1 MIPALFLDRDGV
13 VIKNHADY
21 VRSWEDVVFLPQVM
35 NDLVMAAS
43 SPYKIVIVT
52 NQSVVG
58 RGLIS
63 LQTAEEINSKFVRCI
78 REAGGRI
85 DAIYLCPHAPDDNCD
100 CRKPKPGLLLQAA
113 EDLSIDLAKS
123 IIIGDA
129 FSDLQAGKAAGIQRL
144 VLVRTGRGATQ
155 ELLKPPASLGP
166 FAIYDSLHEALARY
180 PGTTFTQFRLHLRIN
195 TLHRTDHLL
204 CR

>member
-21 VRSWEDVVFLPQVM
+21 VRSWEDVVFLPQALD
-35 NDLVMAAS
+35 DLVMAAS

-63 LQTAEEINSKFVRCI
+63 LHTAEEINSKFVRCI

-85 DAIYLCPHAPDDNCD
+85 DAIYMCPHAPDDICD
-100 CRKPKPGLLLQAA
+100 CRKPKPGLLLEAA
-113 EDLSIDLAKS
+113 EDLSIELAKS
-123 IIIGDA
+123 VIIGDA
-129 FSDLQAGKAAGIQRL
+129 FSDLQAGKAAGIHKL
-144 VLVRTGRGATQ
+144 VLVRTGRGAAQ
-155 ELLKPPASLGP
+155 ELLAPPAGLGP
-166 FAIYDSLHEALARY
+166 FAVYDSLHEALAAILG
-180 PGTTFTQFRLHLRIN
+180 PHSHNSASI
-195 TLHRTDHLL
+195 
-204 CR
+204 

>member
-35 NDLVMAAS
+35 DDLVMAAS

-155 ELLKPPASLGP
+155 ELLKSSSQSGSVRDLR
-166 FAIYDSLHEALARY
+166 FAA
-180 PGTTFTQFRLHLRIN
+180 
-195 TLHRTDHLL
+195 
-204 CR
+204 